1 MKAPLTLICLVFT
14 LNLAAGY
21 LTVSID
27 PLPPVVIGDTV
38 ILRCSFRTDGS
49 LREVMWFQV
58 IKGGSTK
65 QKIFTYVMNNSSY
78 PPMEDVSRE
87 NLVYHSTVRLPEVQ
101 MEDDGRYECHVGIRN
116 SRDDLVLASDSI
128 ILTVIVPP
136 KSISLEAASS
146 RALFSRYEV
155 QNFTLVCKVAGAKPA
170 PVVYFKRDGELI
182 DVLPKTK
189 FSSAGLQNQGSS
201 LDRNRNQAALM
212 SSKVPTRRE
221 LDDTKLKKDRRP
233 TSGSQKGPDGLQQGL
248 QNQQDHQNQ
257 DPSEST
263 PEPPP
268 EVVPETVVSREFPH
282 WVQSSDPLYHLQV
295 QQQEV
300 QDGTVE
306 VRALLT
312 WSLNPQLDN
321 QALFSCQVSHPGL
334 SMPMGAEVTLA
345 APRGPKLSMTPST
358 VKVGDTVRIVVQGFQ
373 LGPSAGGSVQFRT
386 QPMCV
391 AERGVSGS
399 RVHLDQGGGA
409 AAGREE
415 PPRWQGAGSGAGSCR
430 AERVHVPLHGPEPP
444 GLHGHP
450 HPPRRVRKPPAEE
463 RKAVSCSHQRREPP
477 ASVHLHLHDAAAAHL

>member
-373 LGPSAGGSVQFRT
+373 LGPSASEVFPDPVFTWTRVGGRL
-386 QPMCV
+386 
-391 AERGVSGS
+391 
-399 RVHLDQGGGA
+399 LDGRNHRD
-409 AAGREE
+409 GRELVL
-415 PPRWQGAGSGAGSCR
+415 
-430 AERVHVPLHGPEPP
+430 ERV
-444 GLHGHP
+444 
-450 HPPRRVRKPPAEE
+450 PAELNGSMFRCTVQNPLGSTDTHTRLVVFE
-463 RKAVSCSHQRREPP
+463 NPQLKKGRQYHVVINAVNHQPP
-477 ASVHLHLHDAAAAHL
+477 SIFTSMMLLLLTSELK